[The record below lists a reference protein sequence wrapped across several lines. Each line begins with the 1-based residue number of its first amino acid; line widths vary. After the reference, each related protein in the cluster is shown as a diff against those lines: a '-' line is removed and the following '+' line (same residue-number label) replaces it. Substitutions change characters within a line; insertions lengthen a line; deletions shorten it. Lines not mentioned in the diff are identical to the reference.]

1 MYRREGT
8 LRFYRPGCAAVG
20 RPADDGLP
28 RVRRVARS
36 ERENPR
42 RGGPSTAPETTNT
55 GNQRAVSDDASCS
68 TLYASCGAGMRPPG
82 APLLVRRLTG
92 YWRTVVASSPLR
104 FGVERR
110 WRSCAHPPHLPS
122 AAAAEDQLRAHQARG
137 EGRRFL
143 ALFFRPPARPSPGSP
158 PACARS
164 ATAATRPPA
173 ASTPPATSSAARRRR
188 RGAAALCR
196 PALLDGAAQPLQHA
210 AVARALLLDPVV
222 PALLRARAPVL
233 RLRTRGAAQGPGR
246 GAARGAA
253 DGREPKA
260 GGEGGEDQESRRGR
274 GCGACMR
281 R

>member
-1 MYRREGT
+1 MCSA
-8 LRFYRPGCAAVG
+8 GCA
-20 RPADDGLP
+20 
-28 RVRRVARS
+28 
-36 ERENPR
+36 
-42 RGGPSTAPETTNT
+42 T

-137 EGRRFL
+137 DRRPS
-143 ALFFRPPARPSPGSP
+143 ALPPRPPASPSPGSP

-253 DGREPKA
+253 NRLDTKA

-274 GCGACMR
+274 GCGACMWR
-281 R
+281 

>member
-1 MYRREGT
+1 
-8 LRFYRPGCAAVG
+8 
-20 RPADDGLP
+20 
-28 RVRRVARS
+28 
-36 ERENPR
+36 
-42 RGGPSTAPETTNT
+42 
-55 GNQRAVSDDASCS
+55 
-68 TLYASCGAGMRPPG
+68 MRPPG

-137 EGRRFL
+137 AR
-143 ALFFRPPARPSPGSP
+143 RPSALPASPAPGSP

-188 RGAAALCR
+188 RGAAALR
-196 PALLDGAAQPLQHA
+196 QPALLDGAAQPLQHA

-222 PALLRARAPVL
+222 PALLRASAPVL

-246 GAARGAA
+246 GAAQGAVLGL
-253 DGREPKA
+253 DTKA
-260 GGEGGEDQESRRGR
+260 GAEGGEDQESRRGR
-274 GCGACMR
+274 GCGACMWR
-281 R
+281 

>member
-1 MYRREGT
+1 
-8 LRFYRPGCAAVG
+8 
-20 RPADDGLP
+20 
-28 RVRRVARS
+28 
-36 ERENPR
+36 
-42 RGGPSTAPETTNT
+42 
-55 GNQRAVSDDASCS
+55 
-68 TLYASCGAGMRPPG
+68 MRPPG

-137 EGRRFL
+137 DRRPS
-143 ALFFRPPARPSPGSP
+143 ALPPRPPASPSPGSP

-196 PALLDGAAQPLQHA
+196 PALLDGAAQPLQA
-210 AVARALLLDPVV
+210 EAGGRVLLVDP
-222 PALLRARAPVL
+222 LAPGVL
-233 RLRTRGAAQGPGR
+233 RGR
-246 GAARGAA
+246 GADLQAGWPRRELRAGEAAARRSCA
-253 DGREPKA
+253 R
-260 GGEGGEDQESRRGR
+260 SRH
-274 GCGACMR
+274 
-281 R
+281 

>member
-1 MYRREGT
+1 MPPLLQLE
-8 LRFYRPGCAAVG
+8 A
-20 RPADDGLP
+20 
-28 RVRRVARS
+28 
-36 ERENPR
+36 
-42 RGGPSTAPETTNT
+42 T

-137 EGRRFL
+137 DRRPS
-143 ALFFRPPARPSPGSP
+143 ALPPRPPASPSPGSP

-233 RLRTRGAAQGPGR
+233 RLRTRQAAQGPGR

-253 DGREPKA
+253 DGRELKA